1 MHIIFYV
8 SFLPLCTLYI
18 FVSELTSSLLFS
30 PLPHSDCVLP
40 FIFIPCNFTTLD
52 DISFMVSFF
61 HFCNYHTIFLLYFDA
76 FLSFTCISYFD
87 LPLLHLGT
95 SISTLFFPRSSKF
108 FSPCCI
114 IRLLENIKNILD
126 ENIFNSKHFTSL
138 RLTTTNGC
146 LFPRAT

>member
-1 MHIIFYV
+1 MHIIFFT
-8 SFLPLCTLYI
+8 FLFYHYI
-18 FVSELTSSLLFS
+18 FLSLNLRPRCCSLLFLILIAFY
-30 PLPHSDCVLP
+30 PLFS
-40 FIFIPCNFTTLD
+40 FTAFLSTLD
-52 DISFMVSFF
+52 DISLTVSFF
-61 HFCNYHTIFLLYFDA
+61 HFCNYNTIFLLYFDA

>member
-1 MHIIFYV
+1 MHIMFFCLWINV
-8 SFLPLCTLYI
+8 LVVVLSSSSFWLRFTLY
-18 FVSELTSSLLFS
+18 FHSLQFYNL
-30 PLPHSDCVLP
+30 
-40 FIFIPCNFTTLD
+40 N
-52 DISFMVSFF
+52 DISHTVSFF

-108 FSPCCI
+108 FCPCCI